1 MRPSSIHWTDRL
13 TYLVCRVLNRL
24 GMRHK
29 YAGRFTAAE
38 RAYRGAMALALTR
51 PTPDAAVLADLYHN
65 LGGLEHARRRFAA
78 ADPLARRAV
87 ELRTLAL
94 GAHHPA
100 VGADCA
106 ALAPILDALGHFEA
120 AELLLRQAL
129 HVLAPDHKDIA
140 PALNNLAAIRHR
152 AGAPREA
159 EQLYR
164 RALALKQRQHGP
176 RHRDLAPTLN
186 NLATLL
192 REQGRAAEAVTLYQR
207 ALEILERSVERNH
220 PSLAICRANAHAL
233 C

>member
-1 MRPSSIHWTDRL
+1 
-13 TYLVCRVLNRL
+13 
-24 GMRHK
+24 MRHK

-51 PTPDAAVLADLYHN
+51 RTPDSAVLADLYHN

-78 ADPLARRAV
+78 AEPLARRAV

-94 GAHHPA
+94 GEHHPA
-100 VGADCA
+100 VAADCA
-106 ALAPILDALGHFEA
+106 ALAPILDALGHSEA

-129 HVLAPDHKDIA
+129 QVLAPDHKDIA

-164 RALALKQRQHGP
+164 RALALKQRQHGA
-176 RHRDLAPTLN
+176 RHGELAPTLN

-192 REQGRAAEAVTLYQR
+192 CEQGRAAEAVTLYQR
-207 ALEILERSVERNH
+207 ALEILERSVEPDH
-220 PSLAICRANAHAL
+220 PSLAICRANARAM
-233 C
+233 